1 MGRLVGLEPTT
12 SRSTILRSNQ
22 LSYSRHIRLHSSLQ
36 FRVKRKISRSLPS
49 YDVVRGRPDPH
60 NFLHHPINLFKLLLS
75 RACIGNAPGWTRTSG
90 PLLRRQMLYPL
101 SYGGKK
107 ELTHLDVSML
117 YNVEVNRLFEPVRRT
132 GLIQKK
138 LLPVEGSSSFAYIV
152 TKISMQRRDHYRSR
166 RIRVARLVRRR

>member
-1 MGRLVGLEPTT
+1 
-12 SRSTILRSNQ
+12 
-22 LSYSRHIRLHSSLQ
+22 
-36 FRVKRKISRSLPS
+36 
-49 YDVVRGRPDPH
+49 
-60 NFLHHPINLFKLLLS
+60 
-75 RACIGNAPGWTRTSG
+75 
-90 PLLRRQMLYPL
+90 MLYPL